1 MTSIGSVIGKA
12 VVLAALLLSAR
23 TAMAAKSN
31 DGFAAFWTQFRAAV
45 AKSDQKAVSQMI
57 KFPVLYIDERQE
69 SDFPLIWKGAFGKAQ
84 RECLTKQNPVRDT
97 HEGTVSYSAFCG
109 SLIYSF
115 GKDGAGWKLTD
126 FGEND

>member
-12 VVLAALLLSAR
+12 LVVAGLLLSAG

-69 SDFPLIWKGAFGKAQ
+69 SDFPVIWKGAFEEAQ
-84 RECLTKQNPVRDT
+84 RECLTKQNPVKDT
-97 HEGTVSYSAFCG
+97 YEGTVSYSAFCG

>member
-12 VVLAALLLSAR
+12 LVVAGLLLSAG